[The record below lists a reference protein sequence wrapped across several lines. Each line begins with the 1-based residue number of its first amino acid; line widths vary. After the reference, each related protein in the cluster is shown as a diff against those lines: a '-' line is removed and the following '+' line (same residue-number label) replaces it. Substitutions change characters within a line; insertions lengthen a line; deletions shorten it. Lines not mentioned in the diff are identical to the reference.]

1 MTTTVRSRVRKGVRE
16 GGQFSTEMKSEDS
29 KVGLGN
35 NARLTG
41 YLTNS
46 LRALEEQF
54 PGLLIDAQQDP
65 ANRKSI
71 QLGYFSVD
79 EDEHTEQG
87 LNVLQ
92 KVSAHFGFTEIT
104 VSDPEDVFPDLDP
117 AEANERLNNLGFV
130 RTGVGESRRW
140 SPQPSEPE
148 RPEPRPEPG
157 PAKKAEPPA
166 KKGRPR
172 STAKQPAPKEPAA
185 KPQAEPQNGKSTARQ
200 AKPAIAFTP
209 ETYDGSQPVPHQW
222 VAEATAA
229 FNKSNLPNEPA
240 TPQLATKIGD
250 LVSKR
255 AHHLAGITG
264 DEVKADWTARSEDL
278 RRQMKE
284 VLAGERDYSDV
295 DAHQANLVFSG
306 RDQQTLNSMRKLS
319 DGYITA
325 LREIRPMGG
334 EVKFHEDSAK
344 KPMELI
350 NEAAAYY
357 PTDWIRDINTKGHS
371 LLAKK
376 TSGRA
381 GYMNS
386 TYAKSKKATTDRYFI
401 PSGQEMR
408 EDDLY
413 RTYKLSENQE
423 QFRGYNP
430 SASGT
435 YYDVTRYEAKPV
447 DGYYKKTKTGA
458 PYGGG
463 WEKYEYNGREYWRR
477 PRKRTTVDYEQRVS
491 QVTVGGNRPK
501 YMAGMSQD
509 LDVAIHELGH
519 RHGYHVE
526 GLHQHEAAYRDSRTT
541 LETGRLQ
548 PLERMYPRSKE
559 FTRPDH
565 FANRY
570 MGRIYDHDAT
580 EVLTMGMESV
590 FTGTEG
596 GLIGIGGKPED
607 PDMRNFILGTLAIVP
622 GNSESPVVNATA

>member
-1 MTTTVRSRVRKGVRE
+1 MTTTARSRVRKGVRE
-16 GGQFSTEMKSEDS
+16 GGQYSTEMKSEDS

-35 NARLTG
+35 EARLTG
-41 YLTNS
+41 YLTTS

-104 VSDPEDVFPDLDP
+104 VSNPEDIFPDLDP
-117 AEANERLNNLGFV
+117 AEANERLNGLGFV
-130 RTGVGESRRW
+130 RTGDGEARRW
-140 SPQPSEPE
+140 SPKPAEPE
-148 RPEPRPEPG
+148 PLPEPG
-157 PAKKAEPPA
+157 AQKKAEPPV
-166 KKGRPR
+166 KKSRQR
-172 STAKQPAPKEPAA
+172 STAKRTAPMKPAA
-185 KPQAEPQNGKSTARQ
+185 EPKAEPQSAKIPEHP
-200 AKPAIAFTP
+200 AKPAVVFTQ
-209 ETYDGSQPVPHQW
+209 ETYDGSQPVPYQW
-222 VAEATAA
+222 VAEATSA
-229 FNKSNLPNEPA
+229 FRKSNLPNEPA
-240 TPQLATKIGD
+240 TPQLATRIGD

-255 AHHLAGITG
+255 AYHLAEITG
-264 DEVKADWTARSEDL
+264 DEVKADWTARSEDIT
-278 RRQMKE
+278 RQMKE
-284 VLAGERDYSDV
+284 VLAGDRDYGDV
-295 DAHQANLVFSG
+295 DTDQAKLVLSG
-306 RDQQTLNSMRKLS
+306 RDPQTLKNMRKLS
-319 DGYITA
+319 DGYVSA

-334 EVKFHEDSAK
+334 AVKFHEDSAK

-350 NEAAAYY
+350 NEAASYY
-357 PTDWIRDINTKGHS
+357 PTDWVKDINAKGHS

-376 TSGRA
+376 TAGRA

-386 TYAKSKKATTDRYFI
+386 TYAKSKKASADRYFV

-413 RTYKLSENQE
+413 RTYKLSDNQE
-423 QFRGYNP
+423 RFRGYD
-430 SASGT
+430 SSELGT

-447 DGYYKKTKTGA
+447 DGYYKKTKNGA
-458 PYGGG
+458 PFGGG

-477 PRKRTTVDYEQRVS
+477 PRKCTTVDYEQRIS

-501 YMAGMSQD
+501 NMEGMSQD

-526 GLHQHEAAYRDSRTT
+526 GLHQHEVAYRNSRTT
-541 LETGRLQ
+541 LENGQLQ
-548 PLERMYPRSKE
+548 PTERMYPRSKE

-570 MGRIYDHDAT
+570 MGRVYDHDAT

-596 GLIGIGGKPED
+596 GLIGIGGKPAD

-622 GNSESPVVNATA
+622 GNTESPVVNTIA